1 MNWKQLQ
8 VRIGQNLEQIRHK
21 LQFNARQMGDA
32 MGVVKST
39 YSRNE
44 IGKTAPNL
52 WSMFILASNYNVS
65 LDWLICRR
73 GEPFY
78 KSPEKVQAD
87 ARDETAEKDSKKG
100 KTKKSVFTGELEKDL
115 KDLIE
120 HMETSPRIRYEIL
133 TLFHKIKGEEGK
145 SA

>member
-1 MNWKQLQ
+1 
-8 VRIGQNLEQIRHK
+8 
-21 LQFNARQMGDA
+21 MGDT
-32 MGVVKST
+32 MGVTKST
-39 YSRNE
+39 YARNE
-44 IGKTAPNL
+44 RGETAPGL
-52 WSMFILASNYNVS
+52 WSLFTLATKYNVS

-87 ARDETAEKDSKKG
+87 ARDETAEKDSKKE
-100 KTKKSVFTGELEKDL
+100 KAKKSVFTGELEKDL

-133 TLFHKIKGEEGK
+133 TLFHKIKDEKEK